1 MGSLSLPNGRRTY
14 VSGRS
19 REDVRRKLDEV
30 QSSRDAGTFSD
41 GGGLSLGAY
50 LDQWLDQV
58 VKPSVRPWTYLGYE
72 VNVRLHIKPSLGN
85 RPLDRVTPMDVQG
98 LMNRKTR
105 EGLSPKSV
113 RHIRATLR
121 AALNQAIK
129 WDLLTRNAATRVEP
143 PRLVPYEIRPF
154 TPEEARQFLD
164 HIRGDRLEALYS
176 VALTMGL
183 RQGEALGLRWRDID
197 LDRGHLRVTNQLQRV
212 DSRLVLVEPK
222 TRGSRRT
229 IVMPASI
236 GVALRVHRQR
246 QLLERDRAGKS
257 WTDEELVFSTPSG
270 GPLEGTT
277 VTRRFHELLDQ
288 AGLPQRRFHDL
299 RHSCATLLLVQGVSP
314 KVVQELLGHSDIAM
328 TMNTYSH
335 VIPELRRDAA
345 DRMDDLLNDRDR

>member
-1 MGSLSLPNGRRTY
+1 MGSPH
-14 VSGRS
+14 
-19 REDVRRKLDEV
+19 
-30 QSSRDAGTFSD
+30 
-41 GGGLSLGAY
+41 
-50 LDQWLDQV
+50 
-58 VKPSVRPWTYLGYE
+58 P
-72 VNVRLHIKPSLGN
+72 H
-85 RPLDRVTPMDVQG
+85 
-98 LMNRKTR
+98 
-105 EGLSPKSV
+105 
-113 RHIRATLR
+113 
-121 AALNQAIK
+121 
-129 WDLLTRNAATRVEP
+129 AATRVEP
-143 PRLVPYEIRPF
+143 SRLVPYEIRPF

-183 RQGEALGLRWRDID
+183 RQGEALGLRWRDVD
-197 LDRGHLRVTNQLQRV
+197 LDRGHLRVANQLQRI
-212 DSRLVLVEPK
+212 DSQLVLVEPK

-236 GVALRVHRQR
+236 GVALRLHRQR
-246 QLLERDRAGKS
+246 RDGAGKS

-277 VTRRFHELLDQ
+277 VTRRFHELLEQ

-335 VIPELRRDAA
+335 VIPEVRRDAA
-345 DRMDDLLNDRDR
+345 DRMDDLITGRER